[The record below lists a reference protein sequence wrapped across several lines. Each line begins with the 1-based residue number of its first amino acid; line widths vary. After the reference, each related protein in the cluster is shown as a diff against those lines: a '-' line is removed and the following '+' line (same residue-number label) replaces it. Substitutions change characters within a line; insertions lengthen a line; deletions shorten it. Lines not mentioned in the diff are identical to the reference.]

1 MMKTLKPLLLKLAF
15 YALAIAA
22 ATVAHAQ
29 ATRPPIIQ
37 AAGNGQMATVVALLD
52 QGVSPDTRD
61 SNGITPLMAAA
72 AKGHFEI
79 VQTLMIRGAHKELTD
94 AKGRTAFDYAF
105 EKNAIDVIGLLRD
118 GS

>member
-1 MMKTLKPLLLKLAF
+1 MKNLKSLLLNLSF
-15 YALAIAA
+15 CVSTVAA
-22 ATVAHAQ
+22 ASAATAQ
-29 ATRPPIIQ
+29 TTKSPIVQ
-37 AAGNGQMATVVALLD
+37 AAGSGQTAAVVALLD

-61 SNGITPLMAAA
+61 SDGVTPLMAAA

-94 AKGRTAFDYAF
+94 AKGRTAFDYAV
-105 EKNAIDVIGLLRD
+105 EKKAVDVIGLLRD